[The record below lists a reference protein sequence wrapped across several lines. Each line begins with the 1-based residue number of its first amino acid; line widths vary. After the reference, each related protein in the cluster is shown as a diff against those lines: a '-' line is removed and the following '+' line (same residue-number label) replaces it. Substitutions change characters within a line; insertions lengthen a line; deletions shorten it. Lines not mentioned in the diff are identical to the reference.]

1 MSQNTETEQMHRGI
15 FLLQHNLVFNQKQ
28 RNIYIR
34 TNHEGGMKGRG
45 RKGEM
50 HPIKTYS

>member
-1 MSQNTETEQMHRGI
+1 MSQDIETEQMHQVF

-34 TNHEGGMKGRG
+34 TNHERRMKGRG
-45 RKGEM
+45 EKGGC
-50 HPIKTYS
+50 IL